1 MGLDA
6 GCGNGKYLGLRSV
19 LQPRSTLSAISPVAS
34 TSKAKGKGKAT
45 EANLPQ
51 DTTLPSASN
60 SLDASVITIGLDRS
74 SNLVKIAKE
83 RSHEVLV
90 GDAID
95 MPWREGTFDFAISIA
110 TIHHFTTP
118 SRRRQAVRTMLRA
131 LNKKHGKLLIQVWAV
146 EQEPPVDHTASA
158 DATESERKP
167 YLKRQRD
174 MDKLESA
181 ANMLSSLELSE
192 TKKQDVFVPW
202 KLQPAQQKKSTIEAP
217 SDSIQAT
224 QDSTPPVFQRY
235 YHLFKAGELRALVLE
250 AAREG
255 FDGTS
260 HHQLTIDSEER
271 WESGNWSITASFA
284 D

>member
-1 MGLDA
+1 MRSA
-6 GCGNGKYLGLRSV
+6 GHASAFT
-19 LQPRSTLSAISPVAS
+19 STAQDP
-34 TSKAKGKGKAT
+34 SKSKGKGKAKAT
-45 EANLPQ
+45 TPDPPVGEAPNPV
-51 DTTLPSASN
+51 
-60 SLDASVITIGLDRS
+60 DASVITIGLDRS

-118 SRRRQAVRTMLRA
+118 SRRREAVRTMLRA

-146 EQEPPVDHTASA
+146 EQEPPMNTGEHAQ
-158 DATESERKP
+158 TEAARKP

-181 ANMLSSLELSE
+181 ASMLSSLELSE

-202 KLQPAQQKKSTIEAP
+202 KLQGAQQQKSKAEAGTTA
-217 SDSIQAT
+217 SEAT
-224 QDSTPPVFQRY
+224 STPPVFQRY
-235 YHLFKAGELRALVLE
+235 YHLFKAGELRALVEE
-250 AAREG
+250 AVREELDDDSQAR
-255 FDGTS
+255 FV
-260 HHQLTIDSEER
+260 IDEEER
-271 WESGNWSITASFA
+271 WESGNWSITGCFKP
-284 D
+284 